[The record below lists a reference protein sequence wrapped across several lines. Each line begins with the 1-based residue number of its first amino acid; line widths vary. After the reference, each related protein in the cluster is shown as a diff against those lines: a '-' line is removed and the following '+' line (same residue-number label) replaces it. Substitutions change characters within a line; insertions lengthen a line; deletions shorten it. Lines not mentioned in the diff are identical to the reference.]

1 MIKILKKHEGLGDT
15 IEMITTATGIKYA
28 VEMASKAV
36 GIKDCGCGK
45 RKKLANK
52 YVNYGGK

>member
-36 GIKDCGCGK
+36 GKPCGCSE
-45 RKKLANK
+45 RKEKVNKL
-52 YVNYGGK
+52 VSYGSKK